1 MIVLNRNE
9 RLPKNLQM
17 SCVQVCAALV
27 SPFAV
32 ASPKQLWSE
41 LERWHLAGHED
52 DKLGL
57 LCKVLLWSAIVYN
70 QERLRQSGKKKTL
83 H

>member
-1 MIVLNRNE
+1 
-9 RLPKNLQM
+9 M

-57 LCKVLLWSAIVYN
+57 LCKVLLQNSNVEK
-70 QERLRQSGKKKTL
+70 QLRQLNLQIYNKQGNVIILKCSL
-83 H
+83 NA